1 MGILALLGET
11 VEQSGE
17 YQIAAT
23 RDLVWRGLNDADV
36 LAKCIDGC
44 QSMTKV
50 SNEQFDT
57 TVKVKIGPMSAAFQA
72 ELNLTN
78 VNPPASYTINV
89 NANGGVAGFGKGVA
103 EVTLAEDG
111 VETILRYRVNA
122 SVGGKLAQIG
132 SRLIDG
138 VARKMADNFFAAFV
152 LAVSGSEAVVT
163 EDAGQLE
170 EQAQTSS
177 QWKIWVVVFAVLF
190 LALVLAF

>member
-1 MGILALLGET
+1 M
-11 VEQSGE
+11 EQSGE
-17 YQIAAT
+17 YHIAAT

-50 SNEQFDT
+50 SSEQFDT
-57 TVKVKIGPMSAAFQA
+57 TVKVKIGPLSAAFQA

-78 VNPPASYTINV
+78 VNPPESYTINV
-89 NANGGVAGFGKGVA
+89 NAKGGVAGFGKGVA
-103 EVTLAEDG
+103 EVTLVENG

-122 SVGGKLAQIG
+122 TVGGKLAQVG

-138 VARKMADNFFAAFV
+138 VARKMADNFFTAFV
-152 LAVSGSEAVVT
+152 LEVSGSEPVVT
-163 EDAGQLE
+163 KDNGQPQ
-170 EQAQTSS
+170 EQAESS
-177 QWKIWVVVFAVLF
+177 GQWKIWVVVFAALF

>member
-17 YQIAAT
+17 YHIAAT
-23 RDLVWRGLNDADV
+23 RDVVWRGLNDAGV

-50 SNEQFDT
+50 SSEQFDT

-78 VNPPASYTINV
+78 VNPPESYTINV
-89 NANGGVAGFGKGVA
+89 NAKGGVAGFGKGVA
-103 EVTLAEDG
+103 EVTLVENG
-111 VETILRYRVNA
+111 VETILRYRVKA
-122 SVGGKLAQIG
+122 SVGGKLAQVG
-132 SRLIDG
+132 SRFIDG
-138 VARKMADNFFAAFV
+138 VARKMADNFFTAFV
-152 LAVSGSEAVVT
+152 LEVSGSEPVVT
-163 EDAGQLE
+163 KDSGQLM
-170 EQAQTSS
+170 EQAESS
-177 QWKIWVVVFAVLF
+177 GQWKIWVVVFAALF